1 MSSKWTGE
9 SLPYVTPR
17 APGEADAWTTESA
30 SRGGS
35 QQLVAAG
42 EAPPPPEVKRAFGL
56 STDEAAVVRRRVM
69 RVNGAPVELTDSW
82 YPLRVAAGTA
92 LAEPRK
98 IRGGAPTLLAEL
110 GHVPHSVTEEVGIR
124 VATDRESHQ
133 LDLSTGESVLTLL
146 RVSKASDGNPIEV
159 SLMVMKGPRQIRY
172 EIEVD

>member
-1 MSSKWTGE
+1 MDRRVASIRDATG
-9 SLPYVTPR
+9 SRRGRRVDH
-17 APGEADAWTTESA
+17 GEREPWWQPATGC
-30 SRGGS
+30 SRRGT
-35 QQLVAAG
+35 AT
-42 EAPPPPEVKRAFGL
+42 PEVKRAFGL